1 MTLRNAY
8 WSERRSNPNLKF
20 GPAPFLIIDIRL
32 KVVIEGSACSK
43 LEYDY
48 TAVPEYSSMAGKN
61 MSRVPVSII
70 LFVLFGSSLAL
81 AGSDPIKSRQ
91 HLMEETRDAAK
102 VIGGML
108 KKQKPFDA
116 EAAMESFKVWQNT
129 AMKAGD
135 LFPEGS
141 DKGHETEAR
150 MTIWTDREGFDAKMG
165 DFRTR
170 VDAAIAAS
178 PDSLEA
184 LNAAAG
190 PVFKAC
196 KACHEEY
203 RVEKED

>member
-1 MTLRNAY
+1 M
-8 WSERRSNPNLKF
+8 S
-20 GPAPFLIIDIRL
+20 LI
-32 KVVIEGSACSK
+32 K
-43 LEYDY
+43 
-48 TAVPEYSSMAGKN
+48 
-61 MSRVPVSII
+61 VSII
-70 LFVLFGSSLAL
+70 LSLLFVSSLAV

-91 HLMEETRDAAK
+91 QLMENTRDAAK

-108 KKQKPFDA
+108 KKQQAFDA
-116 EAAMESFKVWQNT
+116 AAAMESFRTWQKT
-129 AMKAGD
+129 ALEAGD

-141 DKGHETEAR
+141 ETGHETEAK
-150 MTIWTDREGFDAKMG
+150 MTIWTDRDGFNEKMA
-165 DFRTR
+165 DFGKH

-196 KACHEEY
+196 KACHEGY